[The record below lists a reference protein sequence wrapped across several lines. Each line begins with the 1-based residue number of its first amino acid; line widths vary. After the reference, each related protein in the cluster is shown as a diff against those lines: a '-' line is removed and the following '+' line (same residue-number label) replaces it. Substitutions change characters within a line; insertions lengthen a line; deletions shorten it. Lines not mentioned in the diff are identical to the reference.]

1 MGANFT
7 IENSKLSYLDKF
19 IIVYNLNGLNQVFNQ
34 GFCFKKSKI
43 KTEKNITGIWKI
55 KTKK

>member
-1 MGANFT
+1 MSANFT

-19 IIVYNLNGLNQVFNQ
+19 IIVYNLSGLNQVFNQ

-43 KTEKNITGIWKI
+43 KTEKTIAGVWKI
-55 KTKK
+55 KSKK